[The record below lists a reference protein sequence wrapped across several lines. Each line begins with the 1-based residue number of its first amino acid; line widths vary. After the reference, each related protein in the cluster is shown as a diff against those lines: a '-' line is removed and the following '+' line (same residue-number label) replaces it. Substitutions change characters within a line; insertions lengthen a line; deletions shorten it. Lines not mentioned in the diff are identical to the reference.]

1 MSRLKVDNIETRS
14 GNNVAMDNA
23 LQLKSYTTAQ
33 RDALP
38 SPQAGDVIYNED
50 LGTIDFYDGSSWNST
65 SDSTFSF
72 SVDFLVIA
80 GGGGSSRSTSPGAG
94 AGGYRSSWNNETSGG
109 GGSSETTLT
118 LSKGTNYGVVIGA
131 GGTSVGSTR
140 TNGNDSTFA
149 TITSTGGG
157 QTAATGGSGG
167 GGGYSSDNKG
177 SGIANQGY
185 RGGYGSYITSH
196 DGSYNV
202 GGGGGAGAVG
212 SNSTTSKSGNGGAG
226 QVSTISGASVTRGG
240 GGGGGSDSYRNDDP
254 GDGGSGG
261 GGDGADENRNATAGT
276 VNTGG
281 GGAGGTNGGSGGVKD
296 GSAGGSGVV
305 IIRYPTNDA
314 TISIGA
320 GLTSDT
326 TTYGTDTIVTFTS
339 GNGTVSF
346 S

>member
-1 MSRLKVDNIETRS
+1 MSELKTNKIQTNDQ
-14 GNNVAMDNA
+14 NNVAIDNA
-23 LQLKSYTTAQ
+23 LQIKGYTESE

-72 SVDFLVIA
+72 NCDFLVIA
-80 GGGGSSRSTSPGAG
+80 GGGGSRRSTAAGGG

-109 GGSSETTLT
+109 GGSSETTLS
-118 LSKGTNYGVVIGA
+118 LSKGTNYGVVVGA
-131 GGTSVGSTR
+131 GGTSVDAVA
-140 TNGNDSTFA
+140 TNGSDSTFA

-157 QTAATGGSGG
+157 QPSSDGGSGG
-167 GGGYSSDNKG
+167 GGRYNTNNPIGN
-177 SGIANQGY
+177 GIANQGY
-185 RGGYGSYITSH
+185 RGGYGSYTTSH

-212 SNSTTSKSGNGGAG
+212 GNSNTSKSGNGGAG
-226 QVSTISGASVTRGG
+226 QVSTISGASVTRAG
-240 GGGGGSDSYRNDDP
+240 GGGGGSDNARGDSP
-254 GDGGSGG
+254 GTGGAGG
-261 GGDGADENRNATAGT
+261 GASGSNGSADAVAATA
-276 VNTGG
+276 NTGG
-281 GGAGGTNGGSGGVKD
+281 GGAGGSNSPLRY

-305 IIRYPTNDA
+305 IIRYRTSDA
-314 TISIGA
+314 TISVGA
-320 GLTSDT
+320 GLTATS
-326 TTYGTDTIVTFTS
+326 TTYGTDTIVTFTA